1 MAAAAAAAAVE
12 TAAVAPSTVNDD
24 WVFPLLL
31 SCMAGASTCVGAA
44 VVFCFSSQQIK
55 RSMSFSLSL
64 AASVMITVSVISI
77 GPECLHGI
85 VSVTNG
91 NSMLH
96 SVNVWLLLE
105 RLLAFGAGCGGYFLL
120 SKLLGT
126 IPDPE
131 QLFLFGNTS
140 SNKKTEESN
149 TVVMNVLKYDD
160 HCEDGEHQQNEEHE
174 ALLLQ
179 QQQQQ
184 RPRRGSH
191 DSSSSTESL
200 GLELEMG
207 DSRDNLDDGN
217 STTAQAGKL
226 SRKQTPNHRLRR
238 KMTTQTTGGSST
250 GNSRKDMRRL
260 ILSSSVDSF
269 DSDQADRQNEL
280 SYDKDA
286 LAKQMQKQRSWRVAM
301 LLFFSLLAHNFP
313 EGLCVAASAK
323 ESPQLGITVAIG
335 IFIHNVPEGIAISV
349 PCIAARPESPWLAFW
364 LASISGLAEPIGAI
378 VALSVLQ
385 TTKLELENVLASV
398 AGIMCMVAV
407 MELYPEAIRQLSSSE
422 EPGQIGDTNKKPK
435 GSRTPS
441 YRSIV
446 WGTLAGMAMMIA
458 TEWYLPA

>member
-1 MAAAAAAAAVE
+1 MAAAAAVV
-12 TAAVAPSTVNDD
+12 TTVAPSTVNDD

-55 RSMSFSLSL
+55 QSMSFSLSL

-85 VSVTNG
+85 LTVTNG
-91 NSMLH
+91 DSMLH

-131 QLFLFGNTS
+131 QLFLFGNS
-140 SNKKTEESN
+140 SNNKNTEESN
-149 TVVMNVLKYDD
+149 TVIMNVVKYDD
-160 HCEDGEHQQNEEHE
+160 HYEDGEHQQNEEHA

-179 QQQQQ
+179 QQQQPQ

-191 DSSSSTESL
+191 DSYSSTESL

-207 DSRDNLDDGN
+207 DSRDNLDDGD

-238 KMTTQTTGGSST
+238 KNLTTQTTGGSST

-260 ILSSSVDSF
+260 TLSSSVDSF

-280 SYDKDA
+280 PYDKDA
-286 LAKQMQKQRSWRVAM
+286 IAKQMQKQRSWRVAM

-349 PCIAARPESPWLAFW
+349 PCIAARPESPWFAFW
-364 LASISGLAEPIGAI
+364 LASISGLAEPIGAV

-407 MELYPEAIRQLSSSE
+407 MELYPEAIRQLSSAE
-422 EPGQIGDTNKKPK
+422 ESGQISDTNKKPK

-458 TEWYLPA
+458 TEWYLIA